1 MSTTPH
7 SNDPRDNAGEFVL
20 GKDGKPLVDR
30 YGRPIRSRASA
41 SRRHDS
47 ADPHPAEFT
56 RVTPREQRRAEPR
69 VERRVEPRVE
79 RRAGSRVEPGHTV
92 YESPAAYQPRRA
104 PEHPRSRPAQR
115 PAQRSAQRPVQRPAS
130 RPAPE
135 EVPLQVSR
143 GRRKGPK
150 VRRKAK
156 RPGCGALILLL
167 IAVLVAS
174 VLIADS
180 RLNRIEAM
188 PDQQIAGTSGTNWLL
203 VGSDSRTGLSEKDV
217 ERLGTG
223 GDLGTVRT
231 DTIML
236 MHLPLHGKP
245 TLMSIPRDS
254 YVAVPGY
261 GYDKI
266 NAAFSIGG
274 PALLVETV
282 EQATGLHVDRYAEI
296 GMGGLA
302 NAVDAAGGVEICV
315 AEPIDDPLAHIN
327 LQPGCQEMDGPTA
340 LGYVRTRATAQGDL
354 DRVARQ
360 REFMSAL
367 VEKVTSPGVYL
378 NPFRMARLM
387 WTAPTLLTVNSG
399 DHVWNLA
406 RVVYALRNGLDTE
419 TVPVGGFEDTDVGNV
434 VLWDETAAEALFES
448 LR

>member
-47 ADPHPAEFT
+47 ANHHPDQFSRIEARGT
-56 RVTPREQRRAEPR
+56 RRAPA
-69 VERRVEPRVE
+69 VAP
-79 RRAGSRVEPGHTV
+79 GSTV
-92 YESPAAYQPRRA
+92 YESPSAYQPRRA
-104 PEHPRSRPAQR
+104 PEHPRSRPVQQPARRQAPQQASQR
-115 PAQRSAQRPVQRPAS
+115 
-130 RPAPE
+130 APQ

-143 GRRKGPK
+143 GRRRGPK
-150 VRRKAK
+150 ERRQIK
-156 RPGCGALILLL
+156 RPGCGAVLLL
-167 IAVLVAS
+167 IVALLIAS
-174 VLIADS
+174 VLFADA
-180 RLNRIEAM
+180 RLNRIDAM
-188 PDQQIAGTSGTNWLL
+188 PDQQISGTSGTNWLL

-236 MHLPLHGKP
+236 MHLPLRGKP

-274 PALLVETV
+274 PELLVETV

-296 GMGGLA
+296 GMGGIA
-302 NAVDAAGGVEICV
+302 GVVDTAGGVEICV
-315 AEPIDDPLAHIN
+315 AEPIDDPLANIN
-327 LQPGCQEMDGPTA
+327 LQPGCQKMDGPTA

-360 REFMSAL
+360 REFMAAL
-367 VEKVTSPGVYL
+367 VSQVISPSVFL
-378 NPFRMARLM
+378 NPFRIARLL
-387 WTAPTLLTVNSG
+387 WVAPTLLTVDSG

-406 RVVYALRNGLDTE
+406 RVVFALRGGLETE
-419 TVPVGGFEDTDVGNV
+419 TVPIGGFADTEVGNV
-434 VLWDETAAEALFES
+434 VLWDEAGAEALFEA

>member
-30 YGRPIRSRASA
+30 YGRPIRRRTTA
-41 SRRHDS
+41 SRR
-47 ADPHPAEFT
+47 DPAARHPDEFT
-56 RVTPREQRRAEPR
+56 RVEPR
-69 VERRVEPRVE
+69 ARRVPPP
-79 RRAGSRVEPGHTV
+79 ASAPVEPGHTV
-92 YESPAAYQPRRA
+92 YEPPAAYEPRRA
-104 PEHPRSRPAQR
+104 PQHPRRRPAQ
-115 PAQRSAQRPVQRPAS
+115 Q

-135 EVPLQVSR
+135 EVPLQVSK
-143 GRRKGPK
+143 RRRRGPK
-150 VRRKAK
+150 VRRKVK
-156 RPGCGALILLL
+156 LPGCGAVLALVIALL
-167 IAVLVAS
+167 IGS
-174 VLIADS
+174 VLIADA
-180 RLNRIEAM
+180 RLNRTAAM
-188 PDQQIAGTSGTNWLL
+188 PDQQISGTSGTNWLL
-203 VGSDSRTGLSEKDV
+203 VGSDSRTGLSDKDV

-236 MHLPLHGKP
+236 MHLPLRGKP
-245 TLMSIPRDS
+245 TLVSIPRDS
-254 YVAVPGY
+254 YVPVPGY

-274 PALLVETV
+274 PQLLVETV
-282 EQATGLHVDRYAEI
+282 EQNTGLHVDRYAEI

-302 NAVDAAGGVEICV
+302 GVVDAAGGVEICV
-315 AEPIDDPLAHIN
+315 AEPIDDPLANIN

-360 REFMSAL
+360 REFMTTL
-367 VEKVTSPGVYL
+367 VTRVLSPSVYL

-387 WTAPTLLTVNSG
+387 WVTPTLLTVNSD
-399 DHVWNLA
+399 DHAWNLA
-406 RVVYALRNGLDTE
+406 RIVIALRGGLETE
-419 TVPVGGFEDTDVGNV
+419 TVPIGGFTDTEVGNV
-434 VLWDETAAEALFES
+434 VLWDDAEAEALFES

>member
-30 YGRPIRSRASA
+30 YGRPIRRRTTA
-41 SRRHDS
+41 SRR
-47 ADPHPAEFT
+47 DPAARHPDEFT
-56 RVTPREQRRAEPR
+56 RVEPR
-69 VERRVEPRVE
+69 ARRVPPPVS
-79 RRAGSRVEPGHTV
+79 ARVEPGHTV
-92 YESPAAYQPRRA
+92 YEPPAAYEPRRA
-104 PEHPRSRPAQR
+104 PQHPRRRPTQQR
-115 PAQRSAQRPVQRPAS
+115 PAPRQAQQRQAQQ

-143 GRRKGPK
+143 RRRRGPKERRKVK
-150 VRRKAK
+150 L
-156 RPGCGALILLL
+156 PGCGAVLALVIALL
-167 IAVLVAS
+167 IGS
-174 VLIADS
+174 VLIADA
-180 RLNRIEAM
+180 RLNRTAAM
-188 PDQQIAGTSGTNWLL
+188 PDQQISGTSGTNWLL

-236 MHLPLHGKP
+236 MHLPLRGKP
-245 TLMSIPRDS
+245 TLVSIPRDS
-254 YVAVPGY
+254 YVPVPGY

-274 PALLVETV
+274 PQLLVETV
-282 EQATGLHVDRYAEI
+282 EHNTGLHVDRYAEI

-302 NAVDAAGGVEICV
+302 GVVDAAGGVEICV
-315 AEPIDDPLAHIN
+315 AEPIDDPLANIN

-360 REFMSAL
+360 REFMTTL
-367 VEKVTSPGVYL
+367 VTRVLSPSVYL
-378 NPFRMARLM
+378 NPFRMARLL
-387 WTAPTLLTVNSG
+387 WVTPTLLTVNSD
-399 DHVWNLA
+399 DHAWNLA
-406 RVVYALRNGLDTE
+406 RIVIALRGGLETE
-419 TVPVGGFEDTDVGNV
+419 TVPIGGFTDTEVGNV
-434 VLWDETAAEALFES
+434 VLWDDAEAAALFDS

>member
-30 YGRPIRSRASA
+30 YGRPIRRRTTA
-41 SRRHDS
+41 SRR
-47 ADPHPAEFT
+47 DPAARHPDEFT
-56 RVTPREQRRAEPR
+56 RVEPR
-69 VERRVEPRVE
+69 ARRVPPP
-79 RRAGSRVEPGHTV
+79 ASAPVEPGHTV
-92 YESPAAYQPRRA
+92 YEPPAAYEPRRA
-104 PEHPRSRPAQR
+104 PQHPRRRPAQ
-115 PAQRSAQRPVQRPAS
+115 Q

-135 EVPLQVSR
+135 EVPLQVSKRRRR
-143 GRRKGPK
+143 GPKERRKVK
-150 VRRKAK
+150 L
-156 RPGCGALILLL
+156 PGCGAVLALVIALL
-167 IAVLVAS
+167 IGS
-174 VLIADS
+174 VLIADA
-180 RLNRIEAM
+180 RLNRTAAM
-188 PDQQIAGTSGTNWLL
+188 PDQQISGTSGTNWLL
-203 VGSDSRTGLSEKDV
+203 VGSDSRTGLSDKDV

-236 MHLPLHGKP
+236 MHLPLRGKP
-245 TLMSIPRDS
+245 TLVSIPRDS
-254 YVAVPGY
+254 YVPVPGY

-274 PALLVETV
+274 PQLLVETV
-282 EQATGLHVDRYAEI
+282 EQNTGLHVDRYAEI

-302 NAVDAAGGVEICV
+302 GVVDAAGGVEICV
-315 AEPIDDPLAHIN
+315 AEPIDDPLANIN

-360 REFMSAL
+360 REFMTTL
-367 VEKVTSPGVYL
+367 VTRVLSPSVYL

-387 WTAPTLLTVNSG
+387 WVTPTLLTVNSD
-399 DHVWNLA
+399 DHAWNLA
-406 RVVYALRNGLDTE
+406 RIVIALRGGLETE
-419 TVPVGGFEDTDVGNV
+419 TVPIGGFTDTEVGNV
-434 VLWDETAAEALFES
+434 VLWDDAEAEALFES

>member
-30 YGRPIRSRASA
+30 YGRPIRRRAAA
-41 SRRHDS
+41 SRRHDP
-47 ADPHPAEFT
+47 ADPHPGAFT
-56 RVTPREQRRAEPR
+56 RVEQQR
-69 VERRVEPRVE
+69 
-79 RRAGSRVEPGHTV
+79 
-92 YESPAAYQPRRA
+92 AAYQPRRV
-104 PEHPRSRPAQR
+104 PEHPRSQPVQQPPR
-115 PAQRSAQRPVQRPAS
+115 RSAQRPAP

-143 GRRKGPK
+143 GRRKGPEG
-150 VRRKAK
+150 RRQAK
-156 RPGCGALILLL
+156 RPGCGVLILLL
-167 IAVLVAS
+167 IAMLVAS
-174 VLIADS
+174 VLLADA
-180 RLNRIEAM
+180 RLNRIDAM
-188 PDQQIAGTSGTNWLL
+188 PAQQIRGTSGTNWLL
-203 VGSDSRTGLSEKDV
+203 VGSDSRTGLSEDDV

-236 MHLPLHGKP
+236 MHLPLRGKP
-245 TLMSIPRDS
+245 TLVSIPRDS

-266 NAAFSIGG
+266 NAAFAIGG
-274 PALLVETV
+274 PELLVETV
-282 EQATGLHVDRYAEI
+282 EQNTGLHVDRYAEI

-302 NAVDAAGGVEICV
+302 GVVDAAGGVEICV
-315 AEPIDDPLAHIN
+315 AEPIDDPLANIN
-327 LQPGCQEMDGPTA
+327 LQPGCQTMDGATA

-360 REFMSAL
+360 REFMTTL
-367 VEKVTSPGVYL
+367 VERALSPGVLL
-378 NPFRMARLM
+378 NPFRMARLL
-387 WTAPTLLTVNSG
+387 WVSPALLTVDSG

-406 RVVYALRNGLDTE
+406 RIVLALRGGLETE
-419 TVPVGGFEDTDVGNV
+419 TVPIGGFTDTEVGNV
-434 VLWDETAAEALFES
+434 VLWDDAEAEALFAR

>member
-30 YGRPIRSRASA
+30 YGRPIRRRTTA
-41 SRRHDS
+41 SRR
-47 ADPHPAEFT
+47 DPAARHPDEFT
-56 RVTPREQRRAEPR
+56 RVEPR
-69 VERRVEPRVE
+69 TRRVSPPV
-79 RRAGSRVEPGHTV
+79 SPRVEPGHTV
-92 YESPAAYQPRRA
+92 YEPPAAYEPRRA
-104 PEHPRSRPAQR
+104 PEHPRSRPAQ
-115 PAQRSAQRPVQRPAS
+115 QRPAPRQAQQ

-143 GRRKGPK
+143 RRQRGPKERRKVK
-150 VRRKAK
+150 L
-156 RPGCGALILLL
+156 PGCGAVLALVIALL
-167 IAVLVAS
+167 IGS
-174 VLIADS
+174 VLIADA
-180 RLNRIEAM
+180 RLNRTAAM
-188 PDQQIAGTSGTNWLL
+188 PDQQISNTSGTNWLL

-236 MHLPLHGKP
+236 MHLPLRGKP
-245 TLMSIPRDS
+245 TLVSIPRDS
-254 YVAVPGY
+254 YVPVPGY

-274 PALLVETV
+274 PQLLVETV
-282 EQATGLHVDRYAEI
+282 EHNTGLHVDRYAEI

-302 NAVDAAGGVEICV
+302 GVVDAAGGVEICV
-315 AEPIDDPLAHIN
+315 AEPIDDPLANIN
-327 LQPGCQEMDGPTA
+327 LQPGCQTMDGPTA

-360 REFMSAL
+360 REFMTTL
-367 VEKVTSPGVYL
+367 VTRVLSPSVYL
-378 NPFRMARLM
+378 NPFRMARLL
-387 WTAPTLLTVNSG
+387 WVTPSLLTVNSD
-399 DHVWNLA
+399 DHAWNLA
-406 RVVYALRNGLDTE
+406 RIVIALRGGLETE
-419 TVPVGGFEDTDVGNV
+419 TVPIGGFTDTEVGNV
-434 VLWDETAAEALFES
+434 VLWDDAEAAALFDS

>member
-30 YGRPIRSRASA
+30 YGRPIRRRTTA
-41 SRRHDS
+41 SRR
-47 ADPHPAEFT
+47 DPAARHPDEFT
-56 RVTPREQRRAEPR
+56 RVEPR
-69 VERRVEPRVE
+69 TRRVSPPV
-79 RRAGSRVEPGHTV
+79 SPRVEPGHTV
-92 YESPAAYQPRRA
+92 YEPPAAYEPRRA
-104 PEHPRSRPAQR
+104 PEHPRSRPAQ
-115 PAQRSAQRPVQRPAS
+115 QRPAPRQAQQ

-135 EVPLQVSR
+135 EVPLQVSKR
-143 GRRKGPK
+143 RRKGPK
-150 VRRKAK
+150 GRRKVK
-156 RPGCGALILLL
+156 LPGCGAILVLVIALLL
-167 IAVLVAS
+167 GSVLVAD
-174 VLIADS
+174 A
-180 RLNRIEAM
+180 RLNRTAAM
-188 PDQQIAGTSGTNWLL
+188 PDQQISNTSGTNWLL

-236 MHLPLHGKP
+236 MHLPLRGKP

-254 YVAVPGY
+254 YVPVPGY

-274 PALLVETV
+274 PQLLVETV
-282 EQATGLHVDRYAEI
+282 EHNTGLHVDRYAEI

-302 NAVDAAGGVEICV
+302 GVVDAAGGVEICV
-315 AEPIDDPLAHIN
+315 AEPIDDPLANIN

-360 REFMSAL
+360 REFMTTL
-367 VEKVTSPGVYL
+367 VTRLLSPSVYL
-378 NPFRMARLM
+378 NPFRMARLL
-387 WTAPTLLTVNSG
+387 WVTPSLLTVNSD
-399 DHVWNLA
+399 DHAWNLA
-406 RVVYALRNGLDTE
+406 RIVFALRGGLETE
-419 TVPVGGFEDTDVGNV
+419 TVPIGGFTDTEVGNV
-434 VLWDETAAEALFES
+434 VLWDDTEAEALFAS